1 METLYQQAHE
11 CVENVITNHNN
22 KTDHSISDSDPLL
35 QQSIEMLKDLVLN
48 NDRYPVSSSG
58 EEQASQAQD
67 SANTS
72 QIMKVKEKSLD
83 ELVRALVFKEDA
95 KGLSELLKDLRGLF
109 QLIPK
114 AKTAKIVR
122 SVIDGIAKIPDSTAI
137 LVEVCQEQA
146 AWATSEKRTFLRQ
159 RIDIKLSSL
168 YYSTRRYKDA
178 LELLSSLISE
188 VKKLDDKVLLVEIH
202 VLESKIHHAL
212 RNMPKARAALVAA
225 RTAANAVYV
234 QPSLQAD
241 MDGQSGILHG
251 EEKDFKTAYSYFY
264 EAFEQLSS
272 LDDSRS
278 ILFLKYMLLSKIMSG
293 DVGDVASIISSKA
306 GLKYAGSEV
315 DALQAVAKAYQS
327 RSLADFQDVLRSY
340 KNELQEDPVV
350 HSHLQALYN
359 ALMEQNLLRI
369 IEPYSRV
376 DVEHIASMI
385 NLPIGEVE
393 SKLSQMI
400 LDKKF
405 SGTLDHAGNSSS
417 AQGGMLEIY
426 NEKSKDILYPSAL
439 ETIDNMSKVVDS
451 LFDRSSKMVS

>member
-1 METLYQQAHE
+1 MEDLYEKAHE
-11 CVENVITNHNN
+11 CVERFVSTKIRQSDHGLVPPELTTAIQNLKEIVLNTTEYPLIVENGSGTAGNVTL
-22 KTDHSISDSDPLL
+22 DP
-35 QQSIEMLKDLVLN
+35 QQSAVL
-48 NDRYPVSSSG
+48 
-58 EEQASQAQD
+58 
-67 SANTS
+67 
-72 QIMKVKEKSLD
+72 KVKEKSLD
-83 ELVRALVFKEDA
+83 DLIRALVFVEDA
-95 KGLSELLKDLRGLF
+95 QGLRELLHALRDLF
-109 QLIPK
+109 QCIPK

-122 SVIDGIAKIPDSTAI
+122 GIIDGIGKIPNSTDT

-168 YYSTRRYKDA
+168 YYSTKKYKPA
-178 LELLSSLISE
+178 LELLSSLIRE

-234 QPSLQAD
+234 PPSLQAD
-241 MDGQSGILHG
+241 MDAQSGILHG

-272 LDDSRS
+272 LDDPRS
-278 ILFLKYMLLSKIMSG
+278 IRVLKYMLLSKIMSG

-315 DALQAVAKAYQS
+315 DALKSVAKAYQS
-327 RSLADFQDVLRSY
+327 RSLADFQEVLNSY
-340 KNELQEDPVV
+340 KQELQEDPVV
-350 HSHLQALYN
+350 HSHLKSLYD

-376 DVEHIASMI
+376 DVEHVATVIA
-385 NLPIGEVE
+385 LPVEEVE
-393 SKLSQMI
+393 GKLSQMI

-405 SGTLDHAGNSSS
+405 AGTLDHVTDSMTS
-417 AQGGMLEIY
+417 GGMLEIY
-426 NEKSKDILYPSAL
+426 DDEVKDDLYPAAIG
-439 ETIDNMSKVVDS
+439 TIDNMSKVLDS
-451 LFDRSSKMVS
+451 LFTRSLKIVS

>member
-1 METLYQQAHE
+1 MEAVYDQAHAT
-11 CVENVITNHNN
+11 VEKTLSTQSN
-22 KTDHSISDSDPLL
+22 KHD
-35 QQSIEMLKDLVLN
+35 Q
-48 NDRYPVSSSG
+48 SSSATS
-58 EEQASQAQD
+58 EPARADPALSQAIVALTDIVFADQ
-67 SANTS
+67 S
-72 QIMKVKEKSLD
+72 VFEKETAESSPAEAEAAVLKLKERALD
-83 ELVRALVFKEDA
+83 DVVRALVHVGDA
-95 KGLSELLKDLRGLF
+95 RGLRELLDRLRTLF
-109 QLIPK
+109 HSIPK

-122 SVIDGIAKIPDSTAI
+122 SVIEGIGKIPNSTDI

-168 YYSTRRYKDA
+168 YYSTKKYKPA

-234 QPSLQAD
+234 PPSLQAD
-241 MDGQSGILHG
+241 MDAQSGILHG

-264 EAFEQLSS
+264 EAFEQFNA
-272 LDDSRS
+272 LDDPRS
-278 ILFLKYMLLSKIMSG
+278 ILVLKYMLLSKIMAG
-293 DVGDVASIISSKA
+293 DVMDVSSIISSKA

-315 DALQAVAKAYQS
+315 DALKAIAKAYQS
-327 RSLADFQDVLRSY
+327 RSLAEFQEVLASY
-340 KNELQEDPVV
+340 KEELQEDPVV
-350 HSHLQALYN
+350 HSHLKALYN

-376 DVEHIASMI
+376 DVGHVAEMI
-385 NLPIGEVE
+385 KLPVADVE

-400 LDKKF
+400 LDRKF
-405 SGTLDHAGNSSS
+405 AGTLDHSE
-417 AQGGMLEIY
+417 GGMLEIY
-426 NEKSKDILYPSAL
+426 DTEATDDLYENAL
-439 ETIDNMSKVVDS
+439 GTIENMSKVLDS
-451 LFDRSSKMVS
+451 LFARSLKIVSS

>member
-22 KTDHSISDSDPLL
+22 KTDHSINDSDPLL

-83 ELVRALVFKEDA
+83 ELVRALVFKKDA

-202 VLESKIHHAL
+202 VLESKSTMLSAICQRHEQHSWQLGLLQMQYMCSHPCKLIWMVSLEFCMEKRRISRLHIHTF
-212 RNMPKARAALVAA
+212 MK
-225 RTAANAVYV
+225 
-234 QPSLQAD
+234 
-241 MDGQSGILHG
+241 
-251 EEKDFKTAYSYFY
+251 
-264 EAFEQLSS
+264 
-272 LDDSRS
+272 RS
-278 ILFLKYMLLSKIMSG
+278 NN
-293 DVGDVASIISSKA
+293 
-306 GLKYAGSEV
+306 
-315 DALQAVAKAYQS
+315 
-327 RSLADFQDVLRSY
+327 LA
-340 KNELQEDPVV
+340 
-350 HSHLQALYN
+350 HW
-359 ALMEQNLLRI
+359 M
-369 IEPYSRV
+369 
-376 DVEHIASMI
+376 
-385 NLPIGEVE
+385 
-393 SKLSQMI
+393 
-400 LDKKF
+400 
-405 SGTLDHAGNSSS
+405 TLDRFCSSS
-417 AQGGMLEIY
+417 ICSCP
-426 NEKSKDILYPSAL
+426 K
-439 ETIDNMSKVVDS
+439 
-451 LFDRSSKMVS
+451 

>member
-11 CVENVITNHNN
+11 CVENVITNHN

-58 EEQASQAQD
+58 EEQASQVQD

-72 QIMKVKEKSLD
+72 QTMKVKEKSLD

-95 KGLSELLKDLRGLF
+95 QGLSELLKDLRGLF

-122 SVIDGIAKIPDSTAI
+122 TVIDGIAKIPNSTAI

-168 YYSTRRYKDA
+168 YYSTKRYKDA

-272 LDDSRS
+272 LDDARS

-385 NLPIGEVE
+385 NLPIVEVE

-405 SGTLDHAGNSSS
+405 AGTLDHAGNSSS

-426 NEKSKDILYPSAL
+426 DEKSKDILYPSAL

-451 LFDRSSKMVS
+451 LFDRSSKMIS